1 VDGEPSA
8 RATSRALRRSRRRHY
23 LAEGDWVDSLYK
35 AYITAIIAG
44 LALFYLT
51 VALGRAQV
59 GAGTLATIQGRGA
72 GIIGLG
78 IAVVIALALRSGAR
92 GGPLAPEP
100 ADVMYLLLAP
110 VSRAAVL
117 RGAAMR
123 QLRGVVLV
131 PAIGGAVAGS
141 VAADRLGGTRAEWI
155 AAGAAFGVLVALTA
169 WGAALVASGTRMD
182 VRRANVV
189 AAVVVGWSVLD
200 VAATRATA
208 PTAQLGRVALLPLTA
223 SAWAAVGLLVAVAA
237 AGAGLALVGGVS
249 LEALRRRARLV
260 GELRF
265 AATLQ
270 DMRSVI
276 VLHRELAQE
285 LPRSR
290 PWWNARSDRG
300 GPCWQRDWRGLARW
314 PAGRALRVVIL
325 AAVAGLACVG
335 MWNGTEGFV
344 VIAGVAVFI
353 AGIDAVEGL
362 AQETDHPVRPAQ
374 YPLPWGDLVLAH
386 LVAPACLLALTGI
399 VGLVVF
405 GLVAGTATA
414 FTVAAIVLLPAAL
427 AGATGAAT
435 SVVLGAPTPT
445 LFLDFGF
452 PEFATLWLILRQV
465 LAPAVV
471 VAAFVP
477 VVVAHDALT
486 SGDSPSGAAMSAI
499 LLPLVFIGAA
509 SIFLRS
515 RKSVVR

>member
-1 VDGEPSA
+1 MDGDPSA

-23 LAEGDWVDSLYK
+23 LSEGDWVDSLYK

-51 VALGRAQV
+51 IALGSATV
-59 GAGTLATIQGRGA
+59 GADTLATIQDRGA
-72 GIIGLG
+72 GVIGLG
-78 IAVVIALALRSGAR
+78 IAVVVALGLRSGAR

-110 VSRAAVL
+110 VSRASVL
-117 RGAAMR
+117 RSAALR

-131 PAIGGAVAGS
+131 PALAGAVAGS
-141 VAADRLGGTRAEWI
+141 IAADRLGGTRVEWI
-155 AAGAAFGVLVALTA
+155 AAGATFGVLVALTA
-169 WGAALVASGTRMD
+169 WGSALVGSGSRMSLH
-182 VRRANVV
+182 RANVV
-189 AAVVVGWSVLD
+189 AAIVIAWSVID
-200 VAATRATA
+200 VATTSATA
-208 PTAQLGRVALLPLTA
+208 PTAQIGRIALLPLTA
-223 SAWAAVGLLVAVAA
+223 SAFALLGVLLAVGVATSGLV
-237 AGAGLALVGGVS
+237 LVGGVS

-290 PWWNARSDRG
+290 PWVNVRSVRG

-314 PAGRALRVVIL
+314 PAGRAVRVVIL
-325 AAVAGLACVG
+325 SAVAGLACVAV
-335 MWNGTEGFV
+335 WNGTEAFV
-344 VIAGVAVFI
+344 VVAGVAVFV

-362 AQETDHPVRPAQ
+362 AQETDHPVRPEQ
-374 YPLPWGDLVLAH
+374 YPIPWGDLILAH
-386 LVAPACLLALTGI
+386 LVAPVCLLAVTGI

-405 GLVAGTATA
+405 GLVAGTASA

-427 AGATGAAT
+427 AGTAGAAT

-452 PEFATLWLILRQV
+452 PEFGTLWLILRQV
-465 LAPAVV
+465 LAPAVAI
-471 VAAFVP
+471 AAFVP
-477 VVVAHDALT
+477 VVVAHDAVV
-486 SGDSPSGAAMSAI
+486 SGDSPSAAAMSAI
-499 LLPLVFIGAA
+499 LLPLAFVGAA

-515 RKSVVR
+515 RKAVVR